1 MSSFATNETTVN
13 ELIANAMTRMTALWD
28 EIGTPQSDRESVE
41 NGLKLKLAE
50 CVREVESNETS
61 IRDSKLAQIK
71 QSREEYNKKA
81 SMLQKSSCDVEDT
94 REGENLTDAVLR
106 TGESLSMINEEF
118 EKVLVVH
125 ESLLEELQS
134 LYKTLADDC
143 KPQFESIGDVLSE
156 ERKINLQLEIQDRS
170 TEKANRIESRQVLI
184 NEWDEF
190 IDELCLS
197 PEDNDFDTKIKAL
210 HDVMNHAETPQLDVE
225 LPIGLTIVDIAAVG
239 DRVTELSKLRE
250 ERLQTITAL
259 GKQITELW
267 QKLEVPQQERDD
279 FFSDNDGLGVQ
290 QVAACQEELARLT
303 ALKKE
308 RVRPMMLTERSH
320 IVELWEK
327 LHFSTEQKS
336 DFASFAVDEE
346 NFTEEMLEEHEA
358 YHKKLSEQYTIQEP
372 IMANIEK
379 REKILTFPS
388 KMKDPM
394 PKKGELKD
402 DGKKYSSGDISKMNM
417 KRAKMASMVKRLP
430 KLDLE
435 LLVELKQW
443 KETYGFDIAI
453 DGKVYMHVIEEAME
467 DRENA
472 GKAVRNK
479 LKEQHMAKFESAPK
493 KQSTLRRK
501 TTNAKR

>member
-190 IDELCLS
+190 IDEL
-197 PEDNDFDTKIKAL
+197 
-210 HDVMNHAETPQLDVE
+210 
-225 LPIGLTIVDIAAVG
+225 
-239 DRVTELSKLRE
+239 
-250 ERLQTITAL
+250 
-259 GKQITELW
+259 
-267 QKLEVPQQERDD
+267 
-279 FFSDNDGLGVQ
+279 
-290 QVAACQEELARLT
+290 
-303 ALKKE
+303 
-308 RVRPMMLTERSH
+308 
-320 IVELWEK
+320 
-327 LHFSTEQKS
+327 
-336 DFASFAVDEE
+336 
-346 NFTEEMLEEHEA
+346 
-358 YHKKLSEQYTIQEP
+358 
-372 IMANIEK
+372 
-379 REKILTFPS
+379 
-388 KMKDPM
+388 
-394 PKKGELKD
+394 
-402 DGKKYSSGDISKMNM
+402 
-417 KRAKMASMVKRLP
+417 
-430 KLDLE
+430 
-435 LLVELKQW
+435 
-443 KETYGFDIAI
+443 
-453 DGKVYMHVIEEAME
+453 
-467 DRENA
+467 
-472 GKAVRNK
+472 
-479 LKEQHMAKFESAPK
+479 
-493 KQSTLRRK
+493 
-501 TTNAKR
+501 